1 MFACYVLIHV
11 VESFLNTWSGFLSDR
26 RGAVPG
32 VFSMHVSHQQAFA
45 PLNRRGVIEVTYTVH
60 TVWTVS
66 SQPSCSDLQIFS
78 WFSVLAL
85 PICNLILPKYKDF
98 CMFLKSHIFSAI
110 TTLLNLQ
117 DRSMGAVW
125 AQLKSQWL
133 KKNNPISQ
141 WSVYSNV

>member
-1 MFACYVLIHV
+1 M
-11 VESFLNTWSGFLSDR
+11 ESFLNTWSGFLSDR
-26 RGAVPG
+26 RSAVPG
-32 VFSMHVSHQQAFA
+32 VFSLVQWSKCLLVADVHW
-45 PLNRRGVIEVTYTVH
+45 GVTEVVH

-85 PICNLILPKYKDF
+85 PICSLILPKYKDF
-98 CMFLKSHIFSAI
+98 CMFLKFHIFSAI

-125 AQLKSQWL
+125 AQLKFQWL
-133 KKNNPISQ
+133 KKYNPISQ